1 MDSKEKELF
10 NRLEELDKYQEN
22 EQQNLVVRNDSL
34 LNVFKSLC
42 KKVYF

>member
-22 EQQNLVVRNDSL
+22 EQQNLVVRND
-34 LNVFKSLC
+34 C
-42 KKVYF
+42 

>member
-22 EQQNLVVRNDSL
+22 EQQNLVVRNDCL
-34 LNVFKSLC
+34 LNVFKLLC
-42 KKVYF
+42 KKV